1 MPGSTRLWALAAAF
15 SLTPLALPMLAL
27 AQTIG
32 EPMRFT
38 AWAVNMSNIGT
49 GGNSTVIIQIDR
61 WSSEAERQNLRKVFF
76 EKGPDKLLDA
86 LQDTKRVGFM
96 RLPNSIGYDLRAA
109 RLDPLEDGGQ
119 RVLILTDRRIGFRE
133 AASQPRTVDYPFTLI
148 EIRLNK
154 DGEGEGRMSVAT
166 KITFNEKKNTLELE
180 NYSSEPVRLQNVRM
194 EQIRKK

>member
-109 RLDPLEDGGQ
+109 RLDPMEDGGQ

-133 AASQPRTVDYPFTLI
+133 AASQPRTIDYPFTLI

>member
-32 EPMRFT
+32 EPMRLT

-86 LQDTKRVGFM
+86 LQDTRRVGFI

-109 RLDPLEDGGQ
+109 RLDPMEDGGQ
-119 RVLILTDRRIGFRE
+119 RILILTDRRIGFRE
-133 AASQPRTVDYPFTLI
+133 AASQPRSIDYPFTLI

-180 NYSSEPVRLQNVRM
+180 NYASEPVRLQNVRL
-194 EQIRKK
+194 ERRRK